1 MVCRPIIISR
11 QGLGGLKK
19 TGARIEFSAEIKGS
33 YKLSDKRLCRLLD
46 EAFQMTNTS
55 LTNPTLN

>member
-1 MVCRPIIISR
+1 MVYRPIIISR

-19 TGARIEFSAEIKGS
+19 GARIEFYAEIKGS
-33 YKLSDKRLCRLLD
+33 YKLSDKRLCGLLD